1 MVAIAPFRAL
11 RYNLEAIGGD
21 LGRVIAP
28 PYDVIS
34 PQLQD
39 QLYDVSPYNIVR
51 LIYGRQSPTDT
62 PTDNRYTRAQQA
74 FAQWRK
80 TRVLVQDDLPAIYV
94 YEHPFR
100 WEGTQFQRLGVVA
113 VLQFDGSTPTQ
124 VFRHE
129 ATFDAPKT
137 DRSQLLEAV
146 RANLSPVFCIVPDP
160 TQTLRTM
167 VETWSRQ
174 HQPVVV
180 ADIPPYVDGRT
191 DSGQAGTAGGSAMR
205 LWTITEPELV
215 RHLVEGFASVSA
227 FIADGHHRFE
237 VAFANRHR
245 FGGVM
250 TYFAWLDDPAL
261 IVRPIHRVVRLT
273 PEARA
278 QHRARLEAVCTLTPV
293 SSLEELMRWLDAE
306 RKPGRF
312 GFYANGH
319 LYQASLRDEAL
330 AQWLLHPSVPLS
342 LAGLDVAILHRLVLP
357 QLDGAIFSISSVD
370 ALLRYTPAPAE
381 AIAMVDQ
388 GVGDCAWLLRP
399 IPVTQVFALAAQGV
413 TLPQKSTYFYP
424 KVLSGL
430 FINPFDPAPPF

>member
-51 LIYGRQSPTDT
+51 LIYGRQSPADT
-62 PTDNRYTRAQQA
+62 PTENRYTRAQHT
-74 FAQWRK
+74 FEQWRK
-80 TRVLVQDDLPAIYV
+80 TRVLVQDDAPAIYV
-94 YEHPFR
+94 YEHAFH
-100 WEGTQFQRLGVVA
+100 WEGVRVRRLGFMA
-113 VLQFDGSTPTQ
+113 VLQLDDATPTQ

-137 DRSQLLEAV
+137 DRLRLLEAV
-146 RANLSPVFCIVPDP
+146 QANLSPVFCIVPDP
-160 TQTLRTM
+160 THTLRTM
-167 VETWSRQ
+167 VAAWSQQ
-174 HQPVVV
+174 HQPVAV
-180 ADIPPYVDGRT
+180 ANIPPYVEGRPP
-191 DSGQAGTAGGSAMR
+191 SGQAGTSDGYTMR
-205 LWTITEPELV
+205 LWAITAPDLV
-215 RHLVEGFASVSA
+215 RHLAEGLAPVSA
-227 FIADGHHRFE
+227 LIADGHHRFE

-250 TYFAWLDDPAL
+250 TYFAWLDDPTL
-261 IVRPIHRVVRLT
+261 IIRPIHRVVRLS

-278 QHRARLEAVCTLTPV
+278 PCLSRLEAVCTLAPV
-293 SSLEELMRWLDAE
+293 LSLDEVMRWLDGE

-312 GFYANGH
+312 GFYASGR

-330 AQWLLHPSVPLS
+330 AQWLLYPSVPLS
-342 LAGLDVAILHRLVLP
+342 LAGLDVAMLHRLVLP
-357 QLDGAIFSISSVD
+357 QVDGTLSSMSSAD
-370 ALLRYTPAPAE
+370 EFLRYTPASAE
-381 AIAMVDQ
+381 AMALVDH
-388 GVGDCAWLLRP
+388 GVGDCAWLLRSIP
-399 IPVTQVFALAAQGV
+399 ITQVFALAAQGV

-430 FINPFDPAPPF
+430 CINPFDLTPPF